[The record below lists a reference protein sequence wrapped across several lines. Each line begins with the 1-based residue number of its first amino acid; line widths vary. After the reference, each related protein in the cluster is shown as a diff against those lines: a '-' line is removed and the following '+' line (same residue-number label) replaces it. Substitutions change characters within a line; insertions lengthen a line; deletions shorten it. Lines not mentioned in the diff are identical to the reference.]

1 MLCHPEIGR
10 RNSTSERA
18 KRPLSC
24 TLPARRMREKHN
36 TMKLTYLSCFLTITY
51 VLAITNCA
59 TGAQESPSV
68 DSVLEKYVKASG
80 GKSALEKISSRTIKG
95 KLENSMMPG
104 GAEWRYFAKAPDKQL
119 VEMEIPGLGKTE
131 DAFDGQVA
139 WSKNAVGIRV
149 KTGDE
154 LAKAKRD
161 SQFMRELNFKTIFP
175 NLVAKGSDKV
185 NGEDSNV
192 LEFKAAG
199 DSKETFFFSKSSGL
213 LIRQDS
219 EFSTSQGK
227 VISTAVFSDYRVVDG
242 VNFPHAIKGSL
253 NMSGQELE
261 YTLKISE
268 VQHNIKM
275 EDSKFSKPAA

>member
-1 MLCHPEIGR
+1 
-10 RNSTSERA
+10 
-18 KRPLSC
+18 
-24 TLPARRMREKHN
+24 
-36 TMKLTYLSCFLTITY
+36 MKLTYLPCLLTITC

-59 TGAQESPSV
+59 SGAQESPTV

-80 GKSALEKISSRTIKG
+80 GKSVLEKISSRTIKG
-95 KLENSMMPG
+95 KLENQMIPG
-104 GAEWRYFAKAPDKQL
+104 GADWRFYAKAPDKQL
-119 VEMEIPGLGKTE
+119 VEVEIPGLGKSE

-139 WSKNAVGIRV
+139 WSKNAVGLRL

-154 LAKAKRD
+154 LAKARRD

-175 NLVAKGSDKV
+175 NLVAKGTDKV

-213 LIRQDS
+213 LLRQDS
-219 EFSTSQGK
+219 EFATSQGK
-227 VISTAVFSDYRVVDG
+227 VISRAVFSDYRQVDG

-253 NMSGQELE
+253 NMAGQELE
-261 YTLKISE
+261 FTLKITE
-268 VQHNIKM
+268 VQHNVQM
-275 EDSKFSKPAA
+275 EDNKFSKPAA